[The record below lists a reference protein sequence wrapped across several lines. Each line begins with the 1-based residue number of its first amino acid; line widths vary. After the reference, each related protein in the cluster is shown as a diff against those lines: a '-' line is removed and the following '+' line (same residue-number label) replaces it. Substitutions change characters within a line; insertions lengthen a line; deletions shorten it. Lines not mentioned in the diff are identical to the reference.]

1 MRFWKR
7 GKPNGHEPPP
17 LAEPERPVGG
27 DGPPKGPENFVVRT
41 GVKLPQAHW
50 DLVNGKVKLTP

>member
-1 MRFWKR
+1 VRFWKR
-7 GKPNGHEPPP
+7 GKPNGHEPPQADLGRLE
-17 LAEPERPVGG
+17 LA

-41 GVKLPQAHW
+41 GLKLPQAHW

>member
-17 LAEPERPVGG
+17 PAELGRLEL
-27 DGPPKGPENFVVRT
+27 DEGPPKGPENFVVRT
-41 GVKLPQAHW
+41 GLKLPQAHW
-50 DLVNGKVKLTP
+50 DLVNGKFKLTA